1 MTDRVPFVP
10 GLALGRMFFEEAGRE
25 IVESVVPRDSYSA
38 ALVGKGSDVLGFDTG
53 RSTDHDWGPRFQVFL
68 PEEQFDA
75 TSARLDREL
84 RRHLP
89 AVFHGFDV
97 GFTDPDPEDG
107 GTQMPTHAAEGSVQH
122 LVEIATIRAWLHG
135 HLGVRDVTA
144 LSPLDWL
151 TFPEQR
157 LVEVTS
163 GEVFHDPRG
172 ELTRIR
178 EALREYPRDVWLYRM
193 ACQWQRLSQVE
204 AFAGRCAE
212 VGDDV
217 GMRVVAARIVKDAI
231 KLCFLMERRYA
242 PYDKWLGTAFG
253 RLACGPMMGPL
264 FSAALAASTYADM
277 EPSLVEI
284 YRKLG
289 EMHNA
294 LAVTG
299 PMDAA
304 PRQFFS
310 RPYTVM
316 RSDRFANA
324 LLRAVESEELRR
336 IPVRMGGI
344 DQLIDNT
351 DFIESPSA
359 YRKAIGLYRPP
370 EG

>member
-1 MTDRVPFVP
+1 MTDRAPFVP
-10 GLALGRMFFEEAGRE
+10 GLVLGRMLFEEAGRA
-25 IVESVVPRDSYSA
+25 IIESVVPRDSYAA

-68 PEEQFDA
+68 ADDQFEA
-75 TSARLDREL
+75 ASSRLDQEL
-84 RRHLP
+84 RGHLP

-107 GTQMPTHAAEGSVQH
+107 GTQMPTHARDGAVQH
-122 LVEIATIRAWLHG
+122 LVQITTIHAWLHR
-135 HLGVRDVTA
+135 HLGVQDAAA
-144 LSPLDWL
+144 LSLLDWL

-172 ELTRIR
+172 ELSRVR

-193 ACQWQRLSQVE
+193 ACQWQRLSQAE
-204 AFAGRCAE
+204 AFVGRCAE
-212 VGDDV
+212 VGDSV
-217 GMRVVAARIVKDAI
+217 GMKVVAARIVKDAI
-231 KLCFLMERRYA
+231 KLCFLIERRYA

-253 RLACGPMMGPL
+253 RLACGPAMGPL
-264 FSAALAASTYADM
+264 FSAALEASTYAAM
-277 EPSLVEI
+277 EPAFVEI
-284 YRKLG
+284 YRRLG
-289 EMHNA
+289 EMHNG

-299 PMDAA
+299 PMDPA
-304 PRQFFS
+304 PRRFFS

-324 LLRAVESEELRR
+324 LLRAVKSEELRQ
-336 IPVRMGGI
+336 IPVRLGGI

-351 DFIESPSA
+351 DFIENPSECRRILA
-359 YRKAIGLYRPP
+359 LYRAAD
-370 EG
+370 